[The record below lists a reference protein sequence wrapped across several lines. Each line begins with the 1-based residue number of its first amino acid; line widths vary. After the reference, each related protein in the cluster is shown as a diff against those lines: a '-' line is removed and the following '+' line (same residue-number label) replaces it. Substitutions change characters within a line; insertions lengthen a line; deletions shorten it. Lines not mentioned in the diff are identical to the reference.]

1 MRVNGWPRSRR
12 RRGGPFGPNLSRPD
26 PGNSPMNSPKL
37 SRTSLFSGL
46 FLRTFTAIILFA
58 LLAML
63 SGCGGKLVKETS
75 AEPVVERPPLPP
87 VNFPTWFGN
96 PERNFYGTGPWSQ
109 AVGSGLG
116 FQDRLV
122 QRTFAQR
129 SMGGFRLARST
140 GHCWR
145 SNLFWLG
152 SRASLRL
159 KL

>member
-1 MRVNGWPRSRR
+1 MRVNGWSRSRR
-12 RRGGPFGPNLSRPD
+12 RRGRPFGPNLSRPD
-26 PGNSPMNSPKL
+26 PGNPPMNSPKL

-96 PERNFYGTGPWSQ
+96 PARNFYGTGPWSYKPLEVVWDFKTDWSSGRLHKDPWAGTVNRPLLAIEFILVRQ
-109 AVGSGLG
+109 A
-116 FQDRLV
+116 
-122 QRTFAQR
+122 
-129 SMGGFRLARST
+129 
-140 GHCWR
+140 
-145 SNLFWLG
+145 
-152 SRASLRL
+152 RASTP
-159 KL
+159 